1 MLFLIP
7 LQPLMQL
14 GRLIVEPW
22 GAGVITM
29 CSFRLDFTITPS
41 VSEGPSQSVCRME
54 CSAVPSALSKGQ
66 PPWGCSDDFAMCL
79 GIQVIIQ
86 GIFPA
91 SVQATAA
98 SLQSP
103 IHGVPRGR
111 RSSVAGSFRTVFEN
125 SVPSPALGALAWKS
139 LLALGHPLVFGYWII
154 QWD

>member
-54 CSAVPSALSKGQ
+54 CSAVPSALGKGQ

-86 GIFPA
+86 GIFPT
-91 SVQATAA
+91 SVQAAAA
-98 SLQSP
+98 SLTVPHSWSP
-103 IHGVPRGR
+103 KREKEFCGR
-111 RSSVAGSFRTVFEN
+111 EFQDC
-125 SVPSPALGALAWKS
+125 L
-139 LLALGHPLVFGYWII
+139 
-154 QWD
+154 